1 MKPIKIALTLIII
14 IHIVFIFLFYPLYFN
29 PHQVEKK
36 LLKHRLVKSVNAD
49 YCDDDSLFDFKI
61 DITLKN
67 DDVIRLT
74 WVTVTLKFF
83 DKLKYSGIEKIN
95 DMEFVSYG
103 EGGFSEVLYINYLK
117 TLTGLKLNTVFD
129 VLDNYEIIY
138 DKACNLD
145 VLPYKYVMSE
155 YFYKKTDSEI
165 IQEHPSVYHK
175 DNSIICSM
183 FRTK

>member
-36 LLKHRLVKSVNAD
+36 L
-49 YCDDDSLFDFKI
+49 
-61 DITLKN
+61 
-67 DDVIRLT
+67 
-74 WVTVTLKFF
+74 
-83 DKLKYSGIEKIN
+83 LKYSGIEKIN

-175 DNSIICSM
+175 DNFIICSM